1 MQHTVGGV
9 TNSYYFHRNP
19 LGDVIGIYNANR
31 TLVARYSYDAWGN
44 CTISGDTTDITVAH
58 ANPIRYR
65 GYYYDEETGLYYCN
79 ARYYSPKWRRFISP
93 DDTAYLDPYS
103 VNGLNQYCYCGNDPI
118 NYADPSGRFAISLT
132 MIGLILGVA
141 AGATAGG
148 VIAYN
153 VAQDRGAEG
162 WELFGWTMAGI
173 FGGGII
179 GGALG
184 AGAGALATQITGVL
198 GFSIAKGSIVAIK
211 GITVLGHLQNYLR
224 HADRV
229 GAGAYHTIKNL
240 WKFGEGA
247 YQWAINLQYIKDAIS
262 LGSQFVLVPDEVVK
276 SSGTLIKEIGYLIEN
291 GIPWIMFN

>member
-1 MQHTVGGV
+1 M
-9 TNSYYFHRNP
+9 P
-19 LGDVIGIYNANR
+19 
-31 TLVARYSYDAWGN
+31 
-44 CTISGDTTDITVAH
+44 DITAPNG
-58 ANPIRYR
+58 A
-65 GYYYDEETGLYYCN
+65 
-79 ARYYSPKWRRFISP
+79 ASSPP
-93 DDTAYLDPYS
+93 DDTAYLDPSS
-103 VNGLNQYCYCGNDPI
+103 VNGLNQYCYCNNDPI

-184 AGAGALATQITGVL
+184 AGVGAL
-198 GFSIAKGSIVAIK
+198 IAKTTGFLGVSITRNTVLAIK
-211 GITVLGHLQNYLR
+211 GVTVLGHMANY
-224 HADRV
+224 ADYAKNA
-229 GAGAYHTIKNL
+229 GAGYFRCMETFFTKYR
-240 WKFGEGA
+240 WED
-247 YQWAINLQYIKDAIS
+247 NLQYIKDAIS

-276 SSGTLIKEIGYLIEN
+276 ATNTLMKEIYYLIEN